1 MRSRSHLRQN
11 GLMAAMYAIKVANGQ
26 RTGGPPRKRRGRSIE
41 LQQGFHVREFT
52 ILDWLALEYL
62 ILSDLSPTKR
72 RLVILI
78 SGRGSNMQALVQAC
92 RNEAWPAE
100 VCAVIASRPDAAGL
114 QWARE
119 QGLATSAL
127 YHKDFPGREAFDAA
141 LAEEI
146 DQYQPD
152 YVLLAGFM
160 RVLTPGFVNHYAGR
174 LVNIHPSLLP
184 MFPGLHTHAQ
194 ALATGV
200 QVHGCTVHFVTP
212 VLDHGPIIAQ
222 GCVAVRAGDTPD
234 NLASRVLSVEHLAY
248 PAAARWL
255 VEGRV
260 RMTADHRVEVDGD
273 PQRLFFDPEF

>member
-1 MRSRSHLRQN
+1 M
-11 GLMAAMYAIKVANGQ
+11 
-26 RTGGPPRKRRGRSIE
+26 
-41 LQQGFHVREFT
+41 
-52 ILDWLALEYL
+52 LE
-62 ILSDLSPTKR
+62 SSSSKR

-78 SGRGSNMQALVQAC
+78 SGRGTNMQALVRAC
-92 RNEAWPAE
+92 QDQAWPAT
-100 VCAVIASRPDAAGL
+100 VGAVIASRPDAGGL

-119 QGLATSAL
+119 QNIPTGAL
-127 YHKDFPGREAFDAA
+127 YHKDFPSREAFDAA
-141 LAEEI
+141 LMREI

-200 QVHGCTVHFVTP
+200 RLHGCTVHFVTP

-222 GCVAVRAGDTPD
+222 GCVPVLATDTPD
-234 NLASRVLSVEHLAY
+234 MLANRVLALEHQAY
-248 PAAARWL
+248 PSAARWL

-260 RMTADHRVEVDGD
+260 HLTPDQRVEVDGE
-273 PQRLFFDPEF
+273 PQRLFIWSDGA

>member
-1 MRSRSHLRQN
+1 MPESS
-11 GLMAAMYAIKVANGQ
+11 
-26 RTGGPPRKRRGRSIE
+26 T
-41 LQQGFHVREFT
+41 
-52 ILDWLALEYL
+52 
-62 ILSDLSPTKR
+62 PTR

-92 RNEAWPAE
+92 RDQAWPAA

-119 QGLATSAL
+119 QGIATGAL
-127 YHKDFPGREAFDAA
+127 YHKDFPTREAFDTA
-141 LAEEI
+141 LAREI
-146 DQYQPD
+146 DRYQPD

-200 QVHGCTVHFVTP
+200 RLHGCTVHFVTP

-222 GCVAVRAGDTPD
+222 GCVPVLGNDTPEA
-234 NLASRVLSVEHLAY
+234 LAQRVLQVEHQAY
-248 PAAARWL
+248 PAAVRWL
-255 VEGRV
+255 AEGRV
-260 RMTADHRVEVDGD
+260 HLTPDHRVEVDGE
-273 PQRLFFDPEF
+273 PQRLFMGSGAA